1 MAPFVPK
8 STAKVFQQF
17 TGLFYGWRMVAVAS
31 AVRVLGAGLHSYGF
45 TVFFLPLSQELNLSR
60 TATSFAFSLS
70 RAEGAIEGP
79 IVGHLL
85 DRYGPRPIML
95 VAVLLMGAGYLLLS
109 QVNSYIGFL
118 IVYTG
123 LISLTHSGGFM
134 HAPMVLTNTWFIRL
148 RARAM
153 TINSAAYG
161 LGGVLLAPML
171 SMIVHNWGWRAGA
184 AVAGMTFLLIGIP
197 LCLTIRPSPESMG
210 LTPDGAQRAAEVNPE
225 KSSSPSN
232 TTEVNITTGQ
242 AIRSFA
248 FWALVLGAGVRN
260 ASYHAISTHF
270 IPMIVWK
277 GMSPQQAT
285 FLLSSFAL
293 LGFISTLVFGW
304 LADNVNKPRL
314 VSSILFTA
322 GISILVLIFG
332 GSIGMLW
339 IFILLFTTVE
349 ATYPVAW
356 ALVGDLFG
364 RKHFAKI
371 RGYMSVF
378 YVWGSVLGPVVA
390 GAIWDRWQTYEPML
404 WGLVAMFFISGIFYR
419 LLGRPWAQPKP
430 A

>member
-1 MAPFVPK
+1 MLGRL
-8 STAKVFQQF
+8 
-17 TGLFYGWRMVAVAS
+17 TGLFYGWRMVAAS
-31 AVRVLGAGLHSYGF
+31 AAVRVLGAGLHSYGF

-79 IVGHLL
+79 IIGHLL
-85 DRYGPRPIML
+85 DRYGPRPVML
-95 VAVLLMGAGYLLLS
+95 AAVLMMGAGYLLLS
-109 QVNSYIGFL
+109 QIESYVAFL

-123 LISLTHSGGFM
+123 LISLTHAGGFM
-134 HAPMVLTNTWFIRL
+134 HAPMALTNTWFIRL

-161 LGGVLLAPML
+161 LGGVLIAPVL
-171 SMIVHNWGWRAGA
+171 SLIVHSWGWRWGA
-184 AVAGMTFLLIGIP
+184 ALAGLTFLLVGVP
-197 LCLTIRPSPESMG
+197 LCLTIRRSPESMG
-210 LTPDGAQRAAEVNPE
+210 LAPDGDDHAVLTAED
-225 KSSSPSN
+225 KN
-232 TTEVNITTGQ
+232 TTPRRTIEVDVTASQ

-248 FWALVLGAGVRN
+248 FWALVFGAAVRN

-270 IPMIVWK
+270 IPMMIWK
-277 GMSPQQAT
+277 GMTQQQAT

-293 LGFISTLVFGW
+293 LGFISTLLFGW

-314 VSSILFTA
+314 VSFILFTA
-322 GISILVLIFG
+322 GVSILLLIFG
-332 GSIGMLW
+332 SSLGLLW
-339 IFILLFTTVE
+339 LFILLFTTVE

-356 ALVGDLFG
+356 AMVGDIFG

-390 GAIWDRWQTYEPML
+390 GAIWDRWQSYEPML
-404 WGLVAMFFISGIFYR
+404 WVVAAMFFVSGAFYSG
-419 LLGRPWAQPKP
+419 LGKPWARPKI

>member
-1 MAPFVPK
+1 MLGRL
-8 STAKVFQQF
+8 
-17 TGLFYGWRMVAVAS
+17 TGLFYGWRMVAAS
-31 AVRVLGAGLHSYGF
+31 AAVRVLGAGLHSYGF

-79 IVGHLL
+79 IIGHLL
-85 DRYGPRPIML
+85 DRYGPRPVML
-95 VAVLLMGAGYLLLS
+95 AAVLMMGAGYLLLS
-109 QVNSYIGFL
+109 QIESYVAFL

-123 LISLTHSGGFM
+123 LISLTHAGGFM
-134 HAPMVLTNTWFIRL
+134 HAPMALTNTWFIRL

-161 LGGVLLAPML
+161 LGGVLIAPVL
-171 SMIVHNWGWRAGA
+171 SLIVHSWGWRWGA
-184 AVAGMTFLLIGIP
+184 ALAGLTFLIVGVP
-197 LCLTIRPSPESMG
+197 LCLTIRRSPESMG
-210 LTPDGAQRAAEVNPE
+210 LAPDGDDHAVLTAED
-225 KSSSPSN
+225 KN
-232 TTEVNITTGQ
+232 TTPRRTIEVDVTASQ

-248 FWALVLGAGVRN
+248 FWALVFGAAVRN

-270 IPMIVWK
+270 IPMMIWK
-277 GMSPQQAT
+277 GMTQQQAT
-285 FLLSSFAL
+285 FLLSSFAF
-293 LGFISTLVFGW
+293 LGFISTLLFGW

-314 VSSILFTA
+314 VSFILFTA
-322 GISILVLIFG
+322 GVSILLLIFG
-332 GSIGMLW
+332 SSLGLLW
-339 IFILLFTTVE
+339 LFILLFTTVE

-356 ALVGDLFG
+356 AMVGDIFG

-390 GAIWDRWQTYEPML
+390 GAIWDRWQSYEPML
-404 WGLVAMFFISGIFYR
+404 WVVAAMFFISGAFYSG
-419 LLGRPWAQPKP
+419 LGRPWARPKI

>member
-1 MAPFVPK
+1 MPRRREF
-8 STAKVFQQF
+8 
-17 TGLFYGWRMVAVAS
+17 FYGWRMVAASS

-85 DRYGPRPIML
+85 DRYGPRPIMIA
-95 VAVLLMGAGYLLLS
+95 AVLLMGVGYLLLS
-109 QVNSYIGFL
+109 QVESYIAFL
-118 IVYTG
+118 LIYTG

-134 HAPMVLTNTWFIRL
+134 HAPMTLTNTWFIRL

-161 LGGVLLAPML
+161 LGGVLLAPLL
-171 SMIVHNWGWRAGA
+171 SWIVHTWGWRWGAAGAGA
-184 AVAGMTFLLIGIP
+184 AFIVVGLP
-197 LCLTIRPSPESMG
+197 LCLTIRRSPESMG
-210 LTPDGAQRAAEVNPE
+210 LVPDGAAAVEESKPTAGAAAFVASE
-225 KSSSPSN
+225 IDIDAKR
-232 TTEVNITTGQ
+232 

-248 FWALVLGAGVRN
+248 FWALVFGAGVRN

-270 IPMIVWK
+270 MPLMIWK
-277 GMSPQQAT
+277 GMGQQQAAL
-285 FLLSSFAL
+285 LLSSFAL
-293 LGFISTLVFGW
+293 FGFISTLLFGW
-304 LADNVNKPRL
+304 LADSMNKPRL
-314 VSSILFTA
+314 VSLILFTA
-322 GISILVLIFG
+322 GISILFPLFG
-332 GSIGMLW
+332 SSIGHLW

-356 ALVGDLFG
+356 AMVGDIFG

-378 YVWGSVLGPVVA
+378 YVWGSVVGPVIA

-404 WGLVAMFFISGIFYR
+404 WALVGMFFLSGIFYS
-419 LLGRPWAQPKP
+419 LLGKPWARPRI

>member
-1 MAPFVPK
+1 MAPPVLQPA
-8 STAKVFQQF
+8 AKVFKQF
-17 TGLFYGWRMVAVAS
+17 TGLFYGWRMVAAAS

-95 VAVLLMGAGYLLLS
+95 AAVLLMGSGYLLLS

-161 LGGVLLAPML
+161 LGGVLLAPIL
-171 SMIVHNWGWRAGA
+171 SLIVHNSGWRAGA
-184 AVAGMTFLLIGIP
+184 AVAGITFLLVGIP

-210 LTPDGAQRAAEVNPE
+210 LKPDGEQHAAEANQE
-225 KSSSPSN
+225 KSSSAPN
-232 TTEVNITTGQ
+232 TIEVNITTAQ
-242 AIRSFA
+242 AVRSFA

-260 ASYHAISTHF
+260 AAYHAISTHF
-270 IPMIVWK
+270 IPMMVWK
-277 GMSPQQAT
+277 GMSQQQAT

-304 LADNVNKPRL
+304 LADNINKPRL

-332 GSIGMLW
+332 GSIGILW

-378 YVWGSVLGPVVA
+378 YVWGSVLGPVIA

-404 WGLVAMFFISGIFYR
+404 WSLVAMFFISGIFYR

-430 A
+430 F

>member
-1 MAPFVPK
+1 MLGRL
-8 STAKVFQQF
+8 
-17 TGLFYGWRMVAVAS
+17 TGLFYGWRMVAAS
-31 AVRVLGAGLHSYGF
+31 AAVRVLGAGLHSYGF

-79 IVGHLL
+79 IIGHLL
-85 DRYGPRPIML
+85 DRYGPRPVML
-95 VAVLLMGAGYLLLS
+95 AAVLMMGAGYLLLS
-109 QVNSYIGFL
+109 QIESYVAFL

-123 LISLTHSGGFM
+123 LISLTHAGGFM
-134 HAPMVLTNTWFIRL
+134 HAPMALTNTWFIRL

-161 LGGVLLAPML
+161 LGGVLIAPVL
-171 SMIVHNWGWRAGA
+171 SLIVHSWGWRWGA
-184 AVAGMTFLLIGIP
+184 ALAGLTFLIVGVP
-197 LCLTIRPSPESMG
+197 LCLTIRRSPESMG
-210 LTPDGAQRAAEVNPE
+210 LAPDGDDHAVLTAED
-225 KSSSPSN
+225 KN
-232 TTEVNITTGQ
+232 TTPRRTIEVDVTASQ

-248 FWALVLGAGVRN
+248 FWALVFGAAVRN

-270 IPMIVWK
+270 IPMMIWK
-277 GMSPQQAT
+277 GMTQQQAT

-293 LGFISTLVFGW
+293 LGFISTLLFGW

-314 VSSILFTA
+314 VSFILFTA
-322 GISILVLIFG
+322 GVSILLLIFG
-332 GSIGMLW
+332 SSLGLLW
-339 IFILLFTTVE
+339 LFILLFTTVE

-356 ALVGDLFG
+356 AMVGDIFG

-390 GAIWDRWQTYEPML
+390 GAIWDRWQSYEPML
-404 WGLVAMFFISGIFYR
+404 WVVAAMFFVSGAFYSG
-419 LLGRPWAQPKP
+419 LGKPWARPKI

>member
-1 MAPFVPK
+1 MLGRL
-8 STAKVFQQF
+8 
-17 TGLFYGWRMVAVAS
+17 TGLFYGWRMVAAS
-31 AVRVLGAGLHSYGF
+31 AAVRVLGAGLHSYGF

-79 IVGHLL
+79 IIGHLL
-85 DRYGPRPIML
+85 DRYGPRPVML
-95 VAVLLMGAGYLLLS
+95 AAVLMMGAGYLLLS
-109 QVNSYIGFL
+109 QIESYVAFL

-123 LISLTHSGGFM
+123 LISLTHAGGFM
-134 HAPMVLTNTWFIRL
+134 HAPMALTNTWFIRL

-161 LGGVLLAPML
+161 LGGVLIAPVL
-171 SMIVHNWGWRAGA
+171 SLIVHSWGWRWGA
-184 AVAGMTFLLIGIP
+184 ALAGLTFLIVGVP
-197 LCLTIRPSPESMG
+197 LCLTIRRSPESMG
-210 LTPDGAQRAAEVNPE
+210 LAPDGDDHAVLTAED
-225 KSSSPSN
+225 KN
-232 TTEVNITTGQ
+232 TTPRRTIEVDVTASQ

-248 FWALVLGAGVRN
+248 FWALVFGAAVRN

-270 IPMIVWK
+270 IPMMIWK
-277 GMSPQQAT
+277 GMTQQQAT

-314 VSSILFTA
+314 VSFILFTA
-322 GISILVLIFG
+322 GVSILLLIFG
-332 GSIGMLW
+332 SSLGLLW
-339 IFILLFTTVE
+339 LFILLFTTVE

-356 ALVGDLFG
+356 AMVGDIFG

-390 GAIWDRWQTYEPML
+390 GAIWDRWQSYEPML
-404 WGLVAMFFISGIFYR
+404 WVVATMFFVSGAFYSG
-419 LLGRPWAQPKP
+419 LGKPWARPN
-430 A
+430 AR

>member
-1 MAPFVPK
+1 MLGRL
-8 STAKVFQQF
+8 
-17 TGLFYGWRMVAVAS
+17 TGLFYGWRMVAAS
-31 AVRVLGAGLHSYGF
+31 AAVRVLGAGLHSYGF

-79 IVGHLL
+79 IIGHLL
-85 DRYGPRPIML
+85 DRYGPRPVML
-95 VAVLLMGAGYLLLS
+95 AAVLMMGAGYLLLS
-109 QVNSYIGFL
+109 QIESYVAFL

-123 LISLTHSGGFM
+123 LISLTHAGGFM
-134 HAPMVLTNTWFIRL
+134 HAPMALTNTWFIRL

-161 LGGVLLAPML
+161 LGGVLIAPVL
-171 SMIVHNWGWRAGA
+171 SLIVHSWGWRWGA
-184 AVAGMTFLLIGIP
+184 ALAGLTFLIVGVP
-197 LCLTIRPSPESMG
+197 LCLTIRRSPESMG
-210 LTPDGAQRAAEVNPE
+210 LAPDGDDHAVLTAED
-225 KSSSPSN
+225 KN
-232 TTEVNITTGQ
+232 TTPRRTIEVDVTASQ

-248 FWALVLGAGVRN
+248 FWALVFGAAVRN

-270 IPMIVWK
+270 IPMMIWK
-277 GMSPQQAT
+277 GMTQQQAT

-293 LGFISTLVFGW
+293 LGFISTLLFGW

-314 VSSILFTA
+314 VSFILFTA
-322 GISILVLIFG
+322 GVSILLLIFG
-332 GSIGMLW
+332 SSLGLLW
-339 IFILLFTTVE
+339 LFILLFTTVE

-356 ALVGDLFG
+356 AMVGDIFG
-364 RKHFAKI
+364 RKYFAKI

-390 GAIWDRWQTYEPML
+390 GAIWDRWQSYEPML
-404 WGLVAMFFISGIFYR
+404 WVVAAMFFVSGAFYSG
-419 LLGRPWAQPKP
+419 LGKPWARPKI

>member
-1 MAPFVPK
+1 
-8 STAKVFQQF
+8 
-17 TGLFYGWRMVAVAS
+17 
-31 AVRVLGAGLHSYGF
+31 
-45 TVFFLPLSQELNLSR
+45 
-60 TATSFAFSLS
+60 
-70 RAEGAIEGP
+70 
-79 IVGHLL
+79 
-85 DRYGPRPIML
+85 ML
-95 VAVLLMGAGYLLLS
+95 VAVLLMGIGYLSLS
-109 QVNSYIGFL
+109 QVDSYIAFL

-161 LGGVLLAPML
+161 LGGVLLAPIL
-171 SMIVHNWGWRAGA
+171 SVIVQTWGWRTGA
-184 AVAGMTFLLIGIP
+184 AVAGMIFLLVGIP
-197 LCLTIRPSPESMG
+197 LCMTIRPSPESMG
-210 LTPDGAQRAAEVNPE
+210 LAPDGEQHATERNPE
-225 KSSSPSN
+225 KPSSD
-232 TTEVNITTGQ
+232 TAEVNITTAQ

-248 FWALVLGAGVRN
+248 FWALVFGAGVRN

-270 IPMIVWK
+270 IPMMVWK
-277 GMSPQQAT
+277 GMTQQQAT

-322 GISILVLIFG
+322 SVSILVLIFG
-332 GSIGMLW
+332 SSIGLLW

-378 YVWGSVLGPVVA
+378 YVWGSVLGPVIA

-404 WGLVAMFFISGIFYR
+404 WALVAMFCISGIFYR
-419 LLGRPWAQPKP
+419 LLDRQWAQPKP
-430 A
+430 V

>member
-1 MAPFVPK
+1 
-8 STAKVFQQF
+8 
-17 TGLFYGWRMVAVAS
+17 MVAASS

-85 DRYGPRPIML
+85 DRFGPRPVML
-95 VAVLLMGAGYLLLS
+95 AAVLLMGTGYLLLS
-109 QVNSYIGFL
+109 QVNSYIAFL

-134 HAPMVLTNTWFIRL
+134 HAPMTLTNTWFIRL

-161 LGGVLLAPML
+161 LGGVLLAPLL
-171 SMIVHNWGWRAGA
+171 SVIVHTWGWRSGA
-184 AVAGMTFLLIGIP
+184 AVAGLTFLIVGVP
-197 LCLTIRPSPESMG
+197 LCLTIRGSPESMG
-210 LTPDGAQRAAEVNPE
+210 LAPDGDGQRALAAESEDGAQRPIPEVNV
-225 KSSSPSN
+225 
-232 TTEVNITTGQ
+232 TAGR

-248 FWALVLGAGVRN
+248 FWALVFGAAVRN

-270 IPMIVWK
+270 IPMMVWK
-277 GMSPQQAT
+277 GMTQQQAT
-285 FLLSSFAL
+285 FLLSSFAF
-293 LGFISTLVFGW
+293 LGFISTLLFGW
-304 LADNVNKPRL
+304 LADNMNKPRL

-322 GISILVLIFG
+322 GISILLLIFG
-332 GSIGMLW
+332 SSLGLLW
-339 IFILLFTTVE
+339 LFVLLFTTVE

-356 ALVGDLFG
+356 AMVGDLFG

-378 YVWGSVLGPVVA
+378 YVWGSVLGPVLA
-390 GAIWDRWQTYEPML
+390 GAIWDRWQTYGPML
-404 WGLVAMFFISGIFYR
+404 WALVAMFFLSGIFYS
-419 LLGRPWAQPKP
+419 LLGKPWARPKIN
-430 A
+430 